1 VDYLAHVLAD
11 REALLVLDN
20 CEHVANDCARLLDE
34 LTAHCP
40 QLRILATSQVPL
52 TVAGERVY
60 PLGPLTLP
68 PGDTVEEVLASESGR
83 LLVERAT
90 VADPDFTLSARN
102 SAHIAAACRA
112 LEGLPLA
119 IELAAARLRAFSVE
133 QIAGRLDH
141 QLDLLAGHREASRH
155 GSLRAAIEWS
165 YGLLT
170 ERERR
175 VFGRLSVFLGGFT
188 LEAAEAVVAD
198 ADLTAGAAMDTLGA
212 LVERSL
218 VVTEQRGDP
227 QGRRRYRLL
236 EALREY
242 AAQRLEEAGESA
254 TVKDRHATHFCAL
267 AEEAE
272 WQRRG
277 PDRSRWLRCLN
288 EEYANLRAGMAW
300 AQSRG
305 NHELCLRYACG
316 LTWFW
321 RRYATTE
328 ALDWLRGVMPAAAD
342 APAALRQRALLG
354 AGSLALRT
362 SIDEAR
368 DYIDQAVALAHAL
381 ADRQMEVKALS
392 FMASTEVYVA
402 NAVAVGGYADRA
414 VDLAREE
421 GDPYLLARTLM
432 ARGLT
437 RAHVGD
443 PAQATGDLA
452 EAFDLFAVLGDKL
465 GMHEVRMARAEV
477 ALAAVDPDAVR
488 AALDAIGRTDFAH
501 FPPTGLATYRLCHG
515 WLALLDGRYAD
526 VRAHLRDA
534 MSEATDHFAG
544 PYAAQRIFGPALD
557 LCAGLALAEGDAAL
571 AVTLRH
577 AATAVLTLYG
587 NVPERPE
594 VRLAGEVDRQARTQL
609 TPDQHAE
616 AAERGQRARLLEALR
631 YADLPLPR
639 TAVE

>member
-1 VDYLAHVLAD
+1 M
-11 REALLVLDN
+11 
-20 CEHVANDCARLLDE
+20 
-34 LTAHCP
+34 
-40 QLRILATSQVPL
+40 
-52 TVAGERVY
+52 
-60 PLGPLTLP
+60 
-68 PGDTVEEVLASESGR
+68 ASESGR

-102 SAHIAAACRA
+102 SVHIAKACRA

-133 QIAGRLDH
+133 QVARRLDR
-141 QLDLLAGHREASRH
+141 QLELLAGHREASRH
-155 GSLRAAIEWS
+155 GSLHAAIEWS

-175 VFGRLSVFLGGFT
+175 VFGRLAVFLGGFT

-198 ADLTAGAAMDTLGA
+198 HDLSAGAAMDTLGA

-218 VVTEQRGDP
+218 VVAEQRGDP
-227 QGRRRYRLL
+227 PGERRYRLL

-254 TVKDRHATHFCAL
+254 TVRDRHARHFCGL
-267 AEEAE
+267 AEEADRE
-272 WQRRG
+272 RRG
-277 PDRSRWLRCLN
+277 PDRKRWLRCLT

-305 NHELCLRYACG
+305 EHELCLRYAYA

-328 ALDWLRGVMPAAAD
+328 ALDWLRGITPVAAGGPA
-342 APAALRQRALLG
+342 PLRQRALLG
-354 AGSLALRT
+354 AGSLALRV

-368 DYIDQAVALAHAL
+368 GYIDQAVALAHAL

-392 FMASTEVYVA
+392 FMASTEVYLA
-402 NAVAVGGYADRA
+402 NAAAVGGYGDRA

-421 GDPYLLARTLM
+421 GDRYLLARTLT
-432 ARGLT
+432 ARALT
-437 RAHVGD
+437 QAHVGR
-443 PAQATGDLA
+443 PAQAAGDLA
-452 EAFDLFAVLGDKL
+452 EALDLFAAVGDRL

-488 AALDAIGRTDFAH
+488 AALDAIGRSELAD
-501 FPPTGLATYRLCHG
+501 FPPTGMATYRLCHG
-515 WLALLDGRYAD
+515 WLALLDRRYDD

-534 MSEATDHFAG
+534 MTEANDHFAG

-557 LCAGLALAEGDAAL
+557 LSAGLALAEGDAAL

-577 AATAVLTLYG
+577 AATAVLTLNG
-587 NVPERPE
+587 NVPERPD
-594 VRLAGEVDRQARTQL
+594 VRWAGEVDRQASALL
-609 TPDQHAE
+609 TPDQYTE
-616 AAERGQRARLLEALR
+616 AADRGQRMRLLEALR
-631 YADLPLPR
+631 YANLPSPR
-639 TAVE
+639 TTVE